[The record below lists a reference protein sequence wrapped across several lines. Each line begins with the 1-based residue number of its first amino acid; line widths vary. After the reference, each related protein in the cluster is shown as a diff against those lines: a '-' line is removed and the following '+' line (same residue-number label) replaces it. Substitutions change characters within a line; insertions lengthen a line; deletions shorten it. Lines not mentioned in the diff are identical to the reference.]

1 MGAAARSMKRILSV
15 LTGMADSP
23 RGGGKKALEE
33 NQPKP
38 LWFHVSGRGRPDQDG
53 EEWVMPTLD
62 RVLETA
68 LYVDDLERAR
78 RFYADVLA
86 LAELYGDTR
95 MCAFAVGASSVLLL
109 FRRGSSRETGRP
121 TAAGTI
127 PPHDGSGPLHV
138 AFAIGREELPRW
150 EEQLGRARIAIEGR
164 TDWPRGGHSVYFR
177 DPDGHLLELAT
188 PGLWA
193 IY

>member
-1 MGAAARSMKRILSV
+1 
-15 LTGMADSP
+15 
-23 RGGGKKALEE
+23 
-33 NQPKP
+33 
-38 LWFHVSGRGRPDQDG
+38 
-53 EEWVMPTLD
+53 MPTLD

-109 FRRGSSRETGRP
+109 FRRGSSRETVTMPG
-121 TAAGTI
+121 GTI
-127 PPHDGSGPLHV
+127 PPHDGNGPLHI